1 MKKFLLGALAV
12 VVTAGALLYLFRD
25 ATTAVVSNLI
35 TADMFVDVE
44 AATLDVGVPV
54 GQRFPEIL
62 AVHDGRTVTDVGEFL
77 GPHGMVLV
85 ANRSVV
91 W

>member
-1 MKKFLLGALAV
+1 MKKILLGVLAV
-12 VVTAGALLYLFRD
+12 VVVAGAVLYLFRD
-25 ATTAVVSNLI
+25 ATMAFVSNLI
-35 TADMFVDVE
+35 TADMFVDVD
-44 AATLDVGVPV
+44 AATFDVGVPV

-62 AVHDGRTVTDVGEFL
+62 TVHEGRTVTDVGEFL
-77 GPHGMVLV
+77 GPHGLVLV